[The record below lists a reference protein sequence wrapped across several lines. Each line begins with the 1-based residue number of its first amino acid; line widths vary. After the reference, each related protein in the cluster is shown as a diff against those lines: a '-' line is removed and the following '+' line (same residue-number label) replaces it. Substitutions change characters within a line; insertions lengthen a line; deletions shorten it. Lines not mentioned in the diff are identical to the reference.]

1 MNIIVAA
8 DKHWGIGNKGDL
20 LVTIPGDQKMF
31 RDETLGK
38 VVVMGR
44 KTLESLPGGQP
55 LYGRTN
61 IVLTKDIDF
70 KVKGAIVCHS
80 FEAAMQKLSEY
91 RSEDIFIAGGQSI
104 YEQFLPY
111 CEIVHMT
118 YIDYT
123 YAADTY
129 FPNLDELENWRL
141 KLVSE
146 EETYFDICY
155 EFRMYQNTELKI
167 F

>member
-91 RSEDIFIAGGQSI
+91 CSEDIFIAGGQSI